1 MPLSRL
7 QEVAARYPD
16 DSDRIRALSIVEEG
30 DDKRI
35 NMAYLAIVV
44 GRHRETVDDAVLSPS
59 LSFRDHM
66 RSTVWPRFTLNF

>member
-44 GRHRETVDDAVLSPS
+44 GRHRGTVDDAAFHLHS
-59 LSFRDHM
+59 LSGITCGQRCGQD
-66 RSTVWPRFTLNF
+66 SL